1 MRRLHNLS
9 LAIAVLVLAGF
20 TAAQSQVYYGAP
32 KKTIEITPFAG
43 YMINTDVVGAYGYIE
58 NDDAV
63 SFGGSIAVDVQRML
77 QIEFS
82 YTYSKATSRFQ
93 SASIQYDSFD
103 FDVAYNHFVL
113 ASVHEL
119 KPGGKVVPYGKAGL
133 GAWWA
138 SPESKSANPNY
149 QLQDTWLMLVDLAL
163 GAKIYF
169 SEKVG
174 LRLEANVA
182 MPLNFYGAS
191 FYVGTGG
198 SGMAANAGIPMA
210 HFNFTG
216 GLVIVI

>member
-1 MRRLHNLS
+1 MRRLRNYSLS
-9 LAIAVLVLAGF
+9 LAILILAGF
-20 TAAQSQVYYGAP
+20 TVAQSQAYYGAP
-32 KKTIEITPFAG
+32 KRSIEITPFAG
-43 YMINTDVVGAYGYIE
+43 YMVNTDIVGAYGYVE

-63 SFGGSIAVDVQRML
+63 SYGGAIAFDVQRMM
-77 QIEFS
+77 QIEVS
-82 YTYSKATSRFQ
+82 YTYSKATSYFR
-93 SASIQYDSFD
+93 SASIAYDSFD
-103 FDVAYNHFVL
+103 FDVAYNHIVL

-119 KPGGKVVPYGKAGL
+119 KPGGKVIPYGKAGL

-138 SPESKSANPNY
+138 SPEAKSSNTNY
-149 QLQDTWLMLVDLAL
+149 QLEDTWRMMVELAL
-163 GAKIYF
+163 GAKIYM

-174 LRLEANVA
+174 IRLEANVG
-182 MPLNFYGAS
+182 MPLNFYGAG

>member
-1 MRRLHNLS
+1 MDRLRNLTFA
-9 LAIAVLVLAGF
+9 LLVLTLAGF

-43 YMINTDVVGAYGYIE
+43 YMINTDIVGAYGYVE

-63 SFGGSIAVDVQRML
+63 SFGGAIAVDIQRML

-82 YTYSKATSRFQ
+82 YTYSKASSYFR
-93 SASIQYDSFD
+93 SSNIGYDSFG

-113 ASVHEL
+113 SSVHEL

-138 SPESKSANPNY
+138 SPESNTPNPKY
-149 QLQDTWLMLVDLAL
+149 QLQDTWRMLVEFAL
-163 GAKIYF
+163 GAKIYM

-174 LRLEANVA
+174 IRLEANVA
-182 MPLNFYGAS
+182 MPLNFYGAG

-198 SGMAANAGIPMA
+198 SGMSANAGIPMA

-216 GLVIVI
+216 GLIIVL